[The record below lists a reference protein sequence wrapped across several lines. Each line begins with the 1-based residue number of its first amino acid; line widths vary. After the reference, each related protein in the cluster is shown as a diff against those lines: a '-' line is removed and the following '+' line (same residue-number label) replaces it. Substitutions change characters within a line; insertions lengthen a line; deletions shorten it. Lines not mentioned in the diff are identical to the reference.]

1 MAKKAR
7 TYRLHQESIEKLELM
22 VAVYQEMQRSDF
34 KTIKLS
40 QADVLEKIISDQYDQ
55 LMMQVNKSFVE
66 SVKEKMSEKE
76 E

>member
-7 TYRLHQESIEKLELM
+7 TYRLHQESIDNLELM
-22 VAVYQEMQRSDF
+22 VAIYQEMQRSDF

-66 SVKEKMSEKE
+66 SVKEKMNKE
-76 E
+76 DV

>member
-7 TYRLHQESIEKLELM
+7 TYRLHEESIGKLELM

-55 LMMQVNKSFVE
+55 LMMQVSKSFVE
-66 SVKEKMSEKE
+66 SVKEKMNNDDV
-76 E
+76 